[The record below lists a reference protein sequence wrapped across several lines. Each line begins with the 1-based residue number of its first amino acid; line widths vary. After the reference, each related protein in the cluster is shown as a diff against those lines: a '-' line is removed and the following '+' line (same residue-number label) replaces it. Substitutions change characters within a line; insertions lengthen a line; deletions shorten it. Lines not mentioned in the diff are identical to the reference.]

1 MPKKMPTEAEKPMPM
16 ANDHHGSEIGKPDTT
31 LISQPIVAPRTMP
44 MTPPSEVRKTASRR
58 NCQRISRR
66 RAPSALRTPI
76 SRVRSV
82 TLMVMIAITPMP
94 PTISAIEEMATSAMK
109 MPLLMRSQILK
120 IASCVPMSKSLSW
133 SRRRPCRARMI
144 SSTSRMAASRGTSSR
159 GITMIE
165 TSRWTTPK
173 MRSASAP

>member
-1 MPKKMPTEAEKPMPM
+1 M
-16 ANDHHGSEIGKPDTT
+16 
-31 LISQPIVAPRTMP
+31 
-44 MTPPSEVRKTASRR
+44 
-58 NCQRISRR
+58 
-66 RAPSALRTPI
+66 RTPI

-120 IASCVPMSKSLSW
+120 IASWVPMSKSLSW